1 MTLTLRRG
9 VSFAQTDDG
18 LALLDEHGGRY
29 WHLNPTGAQVL
40 RALLDG
46 RTAEEA
52 VTQLTAE
59 YEVDAESAHHDVQEL
74 VTALLAAGLVVAV
87 HEQPRDVGRG
97 GAERGG
103 S

>member
-46 RTAEEA
+46 RTAEQA
-52 VTQLTAE
+52 VAQLTAE
-59 YEVDAESAHHDVQEL
+59 YEIDAASAHHDVQEL
-74 VTALLAAGLVVAV
+74 VTALLAAGLVVPA
-87 HEQPRDVGRG
+87 HEEGRG
-97 GAERGG
+97 AEKDG